1 MLTKEYSEA
10 IVEVLDVL
18 RNLDEET
25 ISRIPLSF
33 IRSLNEKKSK
43 TYKSNIDFS
52 KDLKEN
58 VLKHQTKVILALI
71 YRDYICETEE
81 EREEFDS
88 KLLKSYKNADEIF
101 TNKQETINTQ
111 NKMILYEQEN
121 NFFKKIIKKIFNR
134 K

>member
-58 VLKHQTKVILALI
+58 ELKHQTKVILALI

-111 NKMILYEQEN
+111 NKMILYEQES
-121 NFFKKIIKKIFNR
+121 NFFKKIINKLFNR

>member
-111 NKMILYEQEN
+111 NKMILYEQES
-121 NFFKKIIKKIFNR
+121 NFFKKIINKLFNR

>member
-58 VLKHQTKVILALI
+58 ELKHQTKVILALI

-88 KLLKSYKNADEIF
+88 KLLKSYKNAKSQQMKF
-101 TNKQETINTQ
+101 TSETINFHKRTY
-111 NKMILYEQEN
+111 KLR
-121 NFFKKIIKKIFNR
+121 KKQPGKFIWCSV
-134 K
+134 